1 MHAAVTTA
9 LCFLWALSFIGASVL
24 FGYNCSYWNK
34 GNPQNLNTSAQ
45 INKKN
50 LAVLGFLLMIFSGL
64 LFILTLS
71 AGNQG
76 GHLKPFSNVSK
87 A

>member
-1 MHAAVTTA
+1 MHPAVTTT
-9 LCFLWALSFIGASVL
+9 LCFLWFLLFVGASVL
-24 FGYNCSYWNK
+24 FGYNCSFWNK
-34 GNPQNLNTSAQ
+34 GQALNLNTSAQ

-50 LAVLGFLLMIFSGL
+50 LAVLGYLFMIVFAL
-64 LFILTLS
+64 LFVLTLS

-76 GHLKPFSNVSK
+76 GHLKPYSNVSK